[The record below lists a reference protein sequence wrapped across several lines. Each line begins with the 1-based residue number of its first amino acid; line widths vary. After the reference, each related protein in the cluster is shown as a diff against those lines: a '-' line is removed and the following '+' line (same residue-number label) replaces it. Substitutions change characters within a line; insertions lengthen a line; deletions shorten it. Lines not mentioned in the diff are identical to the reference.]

1 MSTLRKVAQKAE
13 VSISTVSR
21 VINNPDMVQADTREK
36 VQKVMKSLSYQP
48 NRVAQ
53 RLRFSKGN
61 SKLLGLI
68 IPDIQN
74 QFYSKVVR
82 GIEDAAYKKNYAL
95 ILCNSDEDPDKELF
109 YMRILESES
118 VDGMILLP
126 SEPRSERF
134 RQESKSNIPIVCVDR
149 KFIEETGDN
158 VVTNNVKGAKLAV
171 SHLAKLNHKRI
182 AIITSSLDFSS
193 FREREEGYRRV
204 LIDHNLEIQSKLIK
218 KVDPRSAEEANKATL
233 ELFELPAPP
242 TALFITNNLMTLGAL
257 EAIHELG
264 LQIPEDVSLIMF
276 DDLPWSASINPPLTV
291 IRQPSYEMGKKAAEL
306 FFRRISNLD
315 DDIVEIK
322 MDPTII
328 IRRSTGKPK
337 EK

>member
-1 MSTLRKVAQKAE
+1 MSTLRKVAEKAE

-126 SEPRSERF
+126 SEHRSERF
-134 RQESKSNIPIVCVDR
+134 RQQSKSNIP
-149 KFIEETGDN
+149 
-158 VVTNNVKGAKLAV
+158 
-171 SHLAKLNHKRI
+171 RI
-182 AIITSSLDFSS
+182 FNT
-193 FREREEGYRRV
+193 
-204 LIDHNLEIQSKLIK
+204 K
-218 KVDPRSAEEANKATL
+218 
-233 ELFELPAPP
+233 
-242 TALFITNNLMTLGAL
+242 
-257 EAIHELG
+257 
-264 LQIPEDVSLIMF
+264 
-276 DDLPWSASINPPLTV
+276 
-291 IRQPSYEMGKKAAEL
+291 
-306 FFRRISNLD
+306 
-315 DDIVEIK
+315 
-322 MDPTII
+322 
-328 IRRSTGKPK
+328 
-337 EK
+337 